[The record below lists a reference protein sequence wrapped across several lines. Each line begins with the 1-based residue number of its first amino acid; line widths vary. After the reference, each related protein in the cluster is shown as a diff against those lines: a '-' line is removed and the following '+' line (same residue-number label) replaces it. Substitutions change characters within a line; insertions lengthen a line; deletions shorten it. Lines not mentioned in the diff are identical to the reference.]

1 MSLSKQFATDA
12 AKEVDG
18 VVIQFGQNDDGSVPG
33 FHISRM
39 SKANTRYTR
48 ALEVATRPYRRQIEM
63 GTLAND
69 VAERVFMGVFVD
81 TVLKNWENVL
91 LSDVTGDASA
101 EGFAPFNRQNAL
113 SLFERLPELYDDLQ
127 NQAKSAALFK
137 DEAQEAEAKN

>member
-1 MSLSKQFATDA
+1 MSLSKQFATDT
-12 AKEVDG
+12 AKEVEG

-48 ALEVATRPYRRQIEM
+48 ALEAATRPYRRQIEM

-81 TVLKNWENVL
+81 TVLKGWENVEL
-91 LSDVTGDASA
+91 ADVTGNENDT
-101 EGFAPFNRQNAL
+101 GFAPFNRANAL
-113 SLFERLPELYDDLQ
+113 SLFGRLPELYDDLQ
-127 NQAKSAALFK
+127 NQAKSAAMFK
-137 DEAQEAEAKN
+137 EEAQEAEAKN